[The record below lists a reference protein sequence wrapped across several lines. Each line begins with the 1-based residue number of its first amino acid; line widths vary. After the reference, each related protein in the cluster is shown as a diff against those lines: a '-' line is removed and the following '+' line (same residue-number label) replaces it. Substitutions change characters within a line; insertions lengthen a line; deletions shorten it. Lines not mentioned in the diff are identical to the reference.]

1 MIELKRLKLI
11 NWHNFENVTFDCA
24 RLTYMIGV
32 NAVGKTTIL
41 DAIRYCLTTNRNF
54 NALGNKKSGRTLQGS
69 VHAKQRGENAYR
81 RPGRTVAYIGAE
93 FWDSVKRTNF
103 VIAVRVESEG
113 PMQELHPGDQTWYI
127 SEDGIT
133 LEKLPFIDPRTGA
146 PSTKED
152 FKPAVGRLSYTR
164 SPSEARD
171 RICRALGI
179 GRAASPL
186 GKKFN
191 EVFQMGTSMDEIP
204 NFREFLYQYIL
215 PQPELDLDALQGDRV
230 ELENL
235 HAVLAEAQ
243 TRAAALEQIVG
254 YGREASAKETDAL
267 VNRGAALLAR
277 AEADAGEHE
286 VWQGHLDAGRR
297 QMAGLNAAYET
308 AKNAEAEAR
317 RSYLAAHGAASAS
330 GEGRALD
337 AMTEELA
344 RKKSALDAA
353 SRKVSDLEQTA
364 DTVTNLL
371 TVLERSGF
379 AVEKALWPVSLTEG
393 CLPDLTAALDKLEKP
408 LEEQYFAA
416 RQSAADLA
424 RGQEEKR
431 AELDA
436 VSGGKWVYPHGDA
449 ATKVRDAVNAELKSR
464 GMTPDAKIFCEL
476 LSVADE
482 SWQDCVEACL
492 GDRRFDILVPPN
504 HYAAAKS
511 AFVALGERVGPISL
525 LDTPGIRSA
534 NRRADTPPADSL
546 AAQVES
552 ENPLAAQYADTI
564 LRRIVCCDTPDT
576 LENYPDSAT
585 RDLLRHHPFRLE
597 RLRKPQRY
605 IGLDACRARAGVLK
619 EELAALGERRR
630 EAAQT
635 EKQLKAAYDQY
646 QNVLRTHGLEQL
658 AGLWASRAALDAA
671 KADYTAQEQ
680 KLADCR
686 ENPLLQELYKEE
698 EAREAA
704 WEAARKAVEQV
715 GGDIRV
721 CEKQLASCEAEQ
733 TKAVDTA
740 RQSTAAAEAF
750 FGKYPLLEPLAQ
762 ERKKGLMTGGWTARA
777 AAQTAEK
784 AQTKLD
790 DALQSYLST
799 TLEPAQKE
807 YNERYVCDYPL
818 GLAGVEQYR
827 AQHESLV
834 RIDLERYAARLEQAQ
849 RDCKDRFRKDILFRM
864 KDDIF
869 NARRQF
875 RELNKVMEQLT
886 YGEEVYRFELE
897 PSRDPQLAAFY
908 QVIVDKG
915 NQQMTDTDSLDN
927 LAATA
932 DPVYERQV
940 DELMEKI
947 MADVDENTR
956 ARQEGR
962 RPENVTLSD
971 YVDYRTY
978 LDYDIK
984 VTNTVSGQQASLS
997 RVSRDSSGGENQAPF
1012 YVAICASLLQIYQK
1026 SENSIRLV
1034 LLDEAFSKMT
1044 SDRIRPM
1051 MELFRRLQLQV
1062 LLISTV
1068 EKSTAIQPYC
1078 DITYSIVRHGDANA
1092 IAPFYRAGTLADA
1105 PEKETEYE

>member
-133 LEKLPFIDPRTGA
+133 LEKLPFIDPRSGA

-297 QMAGLNAAYET
+297 QMAELNAAYET

-353 SRKVSDLEQTA
+353 SRKVSGLEQTA

-371 TVLERSGF
+371 TVLSRSGF

-393 CLPDLTAALDKLEKP
+393 RLPDLTAALDKLEKP

-605 IGLDACRARAGVLK
+605 IGLDARRARAGALE

-733 TKAVDTA
+733 TKAVETA

-762 ERKKGLMTGGWTARA
+762 ERKKGLMTGGRTARA

-962 RPENVTLSD
+962 TTSGATLSD

-984 VTNTVSGQQASLS
+984 VTNTVSGQQAYLS

-1092 IAPFYRAGTLADA
+1092 IAPFYRLTAPQDA
-1105 PEKETEYE
+1105 PEKETEDE

>member
-93 FWDSVKRTNF
+93 FWDTVKRTNF

-133 LEKLPFIDPRTGA
+133 LEKLPFLDPRTGA
-146 PSTKED
+146 PSAKED

-179 GRAASPL
+179 GRASSPL

-215 PQPELDLDALQGDRV
+215 PQPELDLEALQGDRV

-243 TRAAALEQIVG
+243 TRAAALEQIVA
-254 YGREASAKETDAL
+254 YGREAAAKETDAL
-267 VNRGAALLAR
+267 VNRGAVLLAR
-277 AEADAGEHE
+277 AEADAGEDAS
-286 VWQGHLDAGRR
+286 WQSHLDAGRR
-297 QMAGLNAAYET
+297 QLADLNAKYEA

-317 RSYLAAHGAASAS
+317 RAYLAAHGAAGDS
-330 GEGRALD
+330 GAGRALD
-337 AMTEELA
+337 ALTEELA

-353 SRKVSDLEQTA
+353 ARTRNGLEATA
-364 DTVTNLL
+364 DTITGLL
-371 TVLERSGF
+371 TQLNRSGF
-379 AVEKALWPVSLTEG
+379 AVEKELWPQRLTAEHLPALTE
-393 CLPDLTAALDKLEKP
+393 ALARIEKP

-416 RQSAADLA
+416 RQASADLA
-424 RGQEEKR
+424 KEQEGLR
-431 AELDA
+431 AELNA

-464 GMTPDAKIFCEL
+464 GMTADAKIFCEL
-476 LSVADE
+476 LTVADE

-492 GDRRFDILVPPN
+492 GDRRFDILVPPA

-511 AFVALGERVGPISL
+511 AFVALGDRVGPISL
-525 LDTPGIRSA
+525 LDTPGIRK
-534 NRRADTPPADSL
+534 ADRHAETAPADSL
-546 AAQVES
+546 AAQVTS

-576 LENYPDSAT
+576 LEQHPDSAT

-597 RLRKPQRY
+597 RLRTPQRY
-605 IGLDACRARAGVLK
+605 IGLDARRARAGALADELEALGESARAAAQTEQNLK
-619 EELAALGERRR
+619 AAYNQYQTLLRGTALDELAALWD
-630 EAAQT
+630 A
-635 EKQLKAAYDQY
+635 
-646 QNVLRTHGLEQL
+646 
-658 AGLWASRAALDAA
+658 RAALTAA
-671 KADYTAQEQ
+671 QNAVTEQEA
-680 KLADCR
+680 KLTECR
-686 ENPLLQELYKEE
+686 ENPLLQQLYKEE

-704 WEAARKAVEQV
+704 WETARAAVEQA

-721 CEKQLASCEAEQ
+721 CQKQIASCEAERK
-733 TKAVDTA
+733 KAGETA
-740 RQSTAAAEAF
+740 QQSADAARSF
-750 FGKYPLLEPLAQ
+750 FAAHPLVEPLA
-762 ERKKGLMTGGWTARA
+762 RTRMLALAPADKPRA
-777 AAQTAEK
+777 AAQAAEK
-784 AQTKLD
+784 AQAKLD
-790 DALQSYLST
+790 DALAVYLT
-799 TLEPAQKE
+799 GTLEPAQKA
-807 YNERYVCDYPL
+807 YNEHYVCDYPL
-818 GLAGVEQYR
+818 GLAGLDQYR

-915 NQQMTDTDSLDN
+915 NQQMTEGDSLDN

-932 DPVYERQV
+932 DPAYERQV

-962 RPENVTLSD
+962 TGGVTLSD

-984 VTNTVSGQQASLS
+984 VTNRVTGQQAYLS

-1012 YVAICASLLQIYQK
+1012 YVAICASLLQIYEK

-1078 DITYSIVRHGDANA
+1078 DITYSIVRHGDTNA
-1092 IAPFYRAGTLADA
+1092 IAPFVRLAA
-1105 PEKETEYE
+1105 E